1 MGKIDFIKL
10 EEVRAINVNATINAN
25 GSIGRVYFHLKE
37 NNKNAVRYFDRSVIC
52 SALCLLNKKAITREQ
67 FNAHFVEMFNN
78 KEFINIQPTK
88 HEPTHAE
95 ERAALLRQQR
105 EFNPLPPEEE
115 QELQKL
121 INAGTI

>member
-1 MGKIDFIKL
+1 MEKIDFIKL

-37 NNKNAVRYFDRSVIC
+37 NNKTVVRYFDRSVIC
-52 SALCLLNKKAITREQ
+52 SALCLLNKKTITREQ
-67 FNAHFVEMFNN
+67 FNARFVEMFNN

-95 ERAALLRQQR
+95 ERAALLRQKR
-105 EFNPLPPEEE
+105 EFNPLSPKEV
-115 QELQKL
+115 QELKEL
-121 INAGTI
+121 TNAGTI